1 MHDDLDRSDRTFGNE
16 RRLPRVPLPTLAAT
30 CSQFLAWC
38 APLLTPG
45 ELSETEQAV
54 AQFLAPDSSAHA
66 LQSALRAYDTD
77 DGAPSW
83 LSAFWADR
91 YLGRRDRIALNANFF
106 FRFADPEPAQDQ
118 LTRAAGLISAA
129 LDHKL
134 ALDSESYPPVLQRGS
149 AQTMAQHKFL
159 FSATRIP
166 GEERDSV
173 RAPYCDDWPG
183 PSTAR
188 HVLVTHRGQLFALDV
203 LGAGGRPHPAA
214 ELREGLAAV
223 LAQAEASDRSVES
236 VGHLTT
242 LARADWARRRAELID
257 ADPGNAATLDVVETA
272 LFLICLDEAQPA
284 DQLGVCDQLLHG
296 QAGNRWYD
304 KAVSLIVT
312 PRGESGINVEHCE
325 LDGTTILQFVDAMA
339 ESTVAEHEAR
349 SGAVTQGVPEPRAV
363 RFSYD
368 DELRDYIRAAA
379 EDFTRAAAD
388 TATTTVSL
396 TGFGQEQIKA
406 LKMSPDAF
414 VQLAYQLAH
423 RRSKG
428 LLGSTYE
435 SIATRQFRAGRTEA
449 MRVVTPEV
457 VDFVAAMQD
466 TDRDAEQRRDAF
478 RRAADAHVARARRC
492 QAGQAPEQHLWELEL
507 LARRRGAELG
517 VSTRPALYD
526 SPGWIQLRE
535 DYLST
540 SSAPSENITYFGFG
554 ATSSRCI
561 GVAYVLLADRFHVY
575 LSTPS
580 GVREQ
585 MIAFAE
591 ELVAAIEELRQLLG
605 EDC

>member
-1 MHDDLDRSDRTFGNE
+1 MSVPEIGTFGHE
-16 RRLPRVPLPTLAAT
+16 ESLPRVPVPALADSCT
-30 CSQFLAWC
+30 EFLAWC
-38 APLLTPG
+38 APLLTATDLASTRARV
-45 ELSETEQAV
+45 EE
-54 AQFLAPDSSAHA
+54 FLAEGSSGYVLQAA
-66 LQSALRAYDTD
+66 LEAYERA
-77 DGAPSW
+77 DGTPSW
-83 LSAFWADR
+83 LSEFWPDR

-106 FRFADPEPAQDQ
+106 FRFADPEPAGDQ

-134 ALDSESYPPVLQRGS
+134 ALDSESYAPVLQRGS
-149 AQTMAQHKFL
+149 AQTMTQHKFL

-166 GEERDSV
+166 GEERDTV
-173 RAPYCDDWPG
+173 RAPYSDDWPG

-188 HVLVTHRGQLFALDV
+188 HVLVTHRGHLFALDV
-203 LGAGGRPHPAA
+203 LGADGRPHPAA
-214 ELREGLAAV
+214 ELREGLAVVVAR
-223 LAQAEASDRSVES
+223 AEAADGPIDS

-242 LARADWARRRAELID
+242 LARADWARRRAELIA
-257 ADPGNAATLDVVETA
+257 ADPGNPAALEVVETA
-272 LFLICLDEAQPA
+272 LFLVCLDEEQPA

-339 ESTVAEHEAR
+339 ERTVAEHEDR
-349 SGAVTQGVPEPRAV
+349 SGAVAQGVPEPRAV
-363 RFSYD
+363 RFRYD
-368 DELRDYIRAAA
+368 DELGEHIRAAA
-379 EDFTRAAAD
+379 ADFTRAGAD
-388 TATTTVSL
+388 TATTIVSL

-414 VQLAYQLAH
+414 VQMAYQLAH
-423 RRSKG
+423 QRAKG
-428 LLGSTYE
+428 LIGSTYE

-449 MRVVTPEV
+449 MRVVTPES

-466 TDRDAEQRRDAF
+466 TDRDADQRRAAV
-478 RRAADAHVARARRC
+478 RRAADAHVVRAKRC

-526 SPGWIQLRE
+526 SPGWITLRE

-540 SSAPSENITYFGFG
+540 SSAPSEHITYFGFG

-575 LSTPS
+575 LSTPVD
-580 GVREQ
+580 VREQ

-591 ELVAAIEELRQLLG
+591 ELVTAIEELRQLLG
-605 EDC
+605 ADS